1 MELKGLAGKT
11 ALVTGASSGIGRSTA
26 QLFARHGVKV
36 VVSDVDVPGGEET
49 VRLIKDAGGDAIF
62 VRCDVSRSE
71 DMQALIRRTL
81 EVYGRLDYAV
91 NNAGILGRF
100 VPTAQYDEAMFDQI
114 MAVNAR
120 GVFLGMKY
128 EIPAMLQTGGGAI
141 VNTSSAAGLV
151 GWPGIVGYSASKH
164 AVVGMTKT
172 AAAEYANQGI
182 RINAVNPGGVIT
194 PMVLDLERPAG
205 AEAAPAAPDPH
216 PIGHSAQPEEIAEAI
231 VWLCSDAAS
240 FVTGIAMPVDGGL
253 VAV

>member
-1 MELKGLAGKT
+1 MELKGLEGKV
-11 ALVTGASSGIGRSTA
+11 ALVTGAGSGIGRSTA

-36 VVSDVDVPGGEET
+36 VVSDVDTAGGEAT
-49 VRLIKDAGGDAIF
+49 VRLITDAGGEATF
-62 VRCDVSRSE
+62 VRCDVSSSG
-71 DMQALIRRTL
+71 DVQALVARTL
-81 EVYGRLDYAV
+81 DTYGTLDYAV
-91 NNAGILGRF
+91 NNAGILGNF
-100 VPTAQYDEAMFDQI
+100 VPTAEYDEDLFDRI

-128 EIPAMLQTGGGAI
+128 EIAAMLKSGGGAI

-151 GWPGIVGYSASKH
+151 GIPGIVGYSGSKH

-172 AAAEYANQGI
+172 AAAEYARQGI
-182 RINAVNPGGVIT
+182 RINAVNPGGVLT
-194 PMVLDLERPAG
+194 PMVFNLAPSAEPPA
-205 AEAAPAAPDPH
+205 ENQPDQH
-216 PIGHSAQPEEIAEAI
+216 PIGHSAQPEEIAEVI

>member
-26 QLFARHGVKV
+26 LLFAQQGANV

-49 VRLIKDAGGDAIF
+49 VRLIKEAGGNAIF
-62 VRCDVSRSE
+62 VCCDVSNAE
-71 DMQALIRRTL
+71 DVKALIRRT
-81 EVYGRLDYAV
+81 VDTYGRLDCAV

-128 EIPAMLQTGGGAI
+128 EIEAMLQNGGGAI

-151 GWPGIVGYSASKH
+151 GIPGIVGYSGSKH

-172 AAAEYANQGI
+172 AAAEYARQGI
-182 RINAVNPGGVIT
+182 RINAVNPGGVLT
-194 PMVLDLERPAG
+194 PMVFNIERPATPP
-205 AEAAPAAPDPH
+205 PADQPDPH
-216 PIGHSAQPEEIAEAI
+216 PIGHSAQPEEIAAAI